1 MIRIAICD
9 DSAEY
14 LSHISQLISANV
26 ADAVCLEYTNGYD
39 LVTAH
44 NASPFDIIL
53 LDIVMPNINGIET
66 AGEIRKNDKNVK
78 IVFLTSSAE
87 YAVQSYSVKADG
99 YLLKPVEPEA
109 LYKCIDDIV
118 QQLSAESPSIVVKG
132 LYSVHRIPLDTI
144 MYLEAQNKHIL
155 FALRDGTTVKTTE
168 PLHEWET
175 KLNENLGYFR
185 CHRSYIVNMQYIATY
200 THKEITMRSGCIIPI
215 SRSCHKEFETAFFRT
230 IFGSAGD

>member
-9 DSAEY
+9 DSADY
-14 LSHISQLISANV
+14 LHHISQLISANV
-26 ADAVCLEYTNGYD
+26 ADAVCFEYANGYD
-39 LVTAH
+39 LIAAH
-44 NASPFDIIL
+44 SASPFDIIL

-66 AGEIRKNDKNVK
+66 AGEIRQSDKKVK

-87 YAVQSYSVKADG
+87 YAVESYSVKADN
-99 YLLKPVEPEA
+99 YLLKPVEPAA
-109 LYKCIDDIV
+109 LCRCIKDLV
-118 QQLSAESPSIVVKG
+118 EQMLAESPSVVVKG

-144 MYLEAQNKHIL
+144 MYLEAQNKHII
-155 FALRDGTTVKTTE
+155 FALRDGTTVKSTE
-168 PLHEWET
+168 PLHEWES
-175 KLNENLGYFR
+175 KLNESVGYFR
-185 CHRSYIVNMQYIATY
+185 CHRSYIVNMHYIATY